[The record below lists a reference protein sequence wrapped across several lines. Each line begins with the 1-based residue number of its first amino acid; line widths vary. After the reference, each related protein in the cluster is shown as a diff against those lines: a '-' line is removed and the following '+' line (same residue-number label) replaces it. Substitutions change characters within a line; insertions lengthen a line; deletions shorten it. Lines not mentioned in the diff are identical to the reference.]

1 MNIVFNDFNIDN
13 INFSNIYTM
22 KYLHDY
28 LDNDWHIVKKKNTYV
43 LKKNSNKLIVKAD
56 VNHEYQSICNNE
68 KNNSKNV
75 ITTNVNDIEV
85 PLKYILCFLYN
96 TLNNGWTVKKK
107 KDNYIFLK
115 KHEGKKEYMAN
126 NYISTFIKEHF
137 NYDLIKLN

>member
-1 MNIVFNDFNIDN
+1 MNIVFSDFNTEGVTV
-13 INFSNIYTM
+13 SNIYTM

-56 VNHEYQSICNNE
+56 VNHESQSICNNE

-75 ITTNVNDIEV
+75 ITTNVNDIQV

-107 KDNYIFLK
+107 KDNYIFFK

-137 NYDLIKLN
+137 NCDLI

>member
-1 MNIVFNDFNIDN
+1 
-13 INFSNIYTM
+13 M

-28 LDNDWHIVKKKNTYV
+28 LDNDWNIVKKKNTYV
-43 LKKNSNKLIVKAD
+43 LKKNSNKMIVKAD
-56 VNHEYQSICNNE
+56 MTDEYQINYNNE
-68 KNNSKNV
+68 KNTSKTL
-75 ITTNVNDIEV
+75 ITTNVNDLQV
-85 PLKYILCFLYN
+85 PLKYILYFLYN

-137 NYDLIKLN
+137 NYDLIKFN